1 MRRTLFAI
9 AKTRFFVVLTASFLL
24 LGAIQADAQIF
35 HRKKKTQQ
43 QAEDQNGESAAP
55 DKVLYNKAMEDIRK
69 GRQEIGR
76 LSLQTL
82 INTYPDS
89 EYLAKAK
96 LGMADSFYKEGG
108 AANMTQAINAYKDF
122 GIFFPF
128 LKEAAYAQLQVA
140 MCHYKQMSKPD
151 RDSSQARDA
160 EAEFQ
165 TFLQKYPNDPE
176 APKAE
181 QHLREVQELLAEGDY
196 RVGYFYYLKGDERA
210 AAARFISLT
219 KRYPLYSKSDE
230 ALWMLGQIFE
240 KNEHR
245 DVASVYYSRIV
256 KNYPMSETA
265 ADAKQKLVDF
275 KVPVPQPDPNA
286 LAWMQAEQS
295 IDRPGNS
302 LFHRALGVFRSSP
315 DLQMA
320 ARTGEPNLEPESD
333 TVSATDVLSG
343 GGQSTIGGGSS
354 SAPGNTAVIETVTP
368 GSGASGG
375 SSTPTESQPAPQQG
389 VTPSTGPHG
398 GGDGSTEGSSVPTD
412 PAPAPAANG
421 AQPNAASTQ
430 ATDAAKKSDLQ
441 PDPKKKQESSS
452 KKKKGIK
459 KIIPW

>member
-1 MRRTLFAI
+1 MG
-9 AKTRFFVVLTASFLL
+9 LTAGFLL
-24 LGAIQADAQIF
+24 LGAMQADAQIF
-35 HRKKKTQQ
+35 HRKKKAPQR
-43 QAEDQNGESAAP
+43 AEDQTGESAAP
-55 DKVLYNKAMEDIRK
+55 DRVLYEKALEDIRK

-76 LSLQTL
+76 LGLQTL

-108 AANMTQAINAYKDF
+108 SANMTQAINAYKDYI
-122 GIFFPF
+122 IFFPF
-128 LKEAAYAQLQVA
+128 LKDASYAQMQVA
-140 MCHYKQMSKPD
+140 MCHYRQMSKPD
-151 RDSSQARDA
+151 RDNSQTRDA

-181 QHLREVQELLAEGDY
+181 QKLREVQELLAEGDY
-196 RVGYFYYLKGDERA
+196 RVGYFYYLKGDDRA

-245 DVASVYYSRIV
+245 DVASIYYSRIV
-256 KNYPMSETA
+256 KNYPLSA
-265 ADAKQKLVDF
+265 LAGDAKQKLVDF

-302 LFHRALGVFRSSP
+302 LFHRALGIFRSRP

-320 ARTGEPNLEPESD
+320 AQTGTPSLEPESD
-333 TVSATDVLSG
+333 TVSATDVLTG
-343 GGQSTIGGGSS
+343 GGRSTIGGTGGSS
-354 SAPGNTAVIETVTP
+354 SSSPGNTAVIETVTP

-375 SSTPTESQPAPQQG
+375 SSTPTETQPASQPG
-389 VTPSTGPHG
+389 ITLSTGPHA
-398 GGDGSTEGSSVPTD
+398 GGDGSTEGSSAGSD
-412 PAPAPAANG
+412 PAAPKANAAG
-421 AQPNAASTQ
+421 AQAS
-430 ATDAAKKSDLQ
+430 DPAKKSDLR

-452 KKKKGIK
+452 KKRKGIK